1 MEGVSLFIPCSV
13 DLLLVELGQ
22 ATVTLLKRAGQNPY
36 YRPEQTCCGHPAI
49 TSGHIDLAVGLAK
62 RFVEIFEK
70 DECIVCPAGS
80 CVYTVK
86 HLYPRVLKDEPAWQK
101 RAVGLASRV
110 YELSEYLVDVL
121 GVEDLGA
128 EFQGKVAYH
137 ESCSLLR
144 HLGIDRQPKR
154 LIGGVKGAELVPL
167 TEADTCCGFGGE
179 FSIRYPELSGAILGD
194 KVMNFINSGADV
206 LVLSDP
212 GCLLNIAGYISRNH
226 PEKKVMHLAQFL
238 AANLREGVTV

>member
-13 DLLLVELGQ
+13 DLLLADLGQ
-22 ATVTLLKRAGQNPY
+22 AMVKIIRRAGGNPY

-49 TSGHIDLAVGLAK
+49 TSGHVDLAVDLAK

-101 RAVGLASRV
+101 RASDVASRV

-128 EFQGKVAYH
+128 QYPGKVAYH

-144 HLGIDRQPKR
+144 HLGIDQQPKR
-154 LIGGVKGAELVPL
+154 LISGVKGTELVPL
-167 TEADTCCGFGGE
+167 VEADTCCGFGGE
-179 FSIRYPELSGAILGD
+179 FALKFPELSGAIVGD
-194 KVMNFINSGADV
+194 KVQNFVNSGADI
-206 LVLSDP
+206 LLLADP
-212 GCLLNIAGYISRNH
+212 GCLLNIAGYIMRHN

-238 AANLREGVTV
+238 AANLREVTA